1 TDSDG
6 NVVSYRWIQ
15 ISGQAV
21 TLANADSASTSF
33 DAPSATTELVLTFQL
48 TVTDDD
54 GATATDTINI
64 NVNAAAN
71 EGPTANAGTDQT
83 VDAQTAV
90 TLSGSGTDSNGSV
103 VSYRWIQTSGDAV
116 TLANADSAST
126 SFDAPSAT
134 TELVL
139 TFQLTVTDDQ
149 GATATDTININV
161 NAAPNEDPIADAG
174 TDQTVDAQTVVTLSG
189 SGTDSNGSV
198 VGYRWIQSSG
208 DAVTLANADSASTSF
223 DAPSSST
230 ELVLTFQLTVTDDE
244 GATATDTI
252 NINVNAAPNEDPIAD
267 AGTDQTVEAQAAV
280 TLSGS
285 GTDSDGNVVSYRW
298 IQISGQAVTLA
309 NADSASTSFDA
320 PSATTEL
327 VLTFQLTVTDDDGAL
342 ASDTININVNAAP
355 NEDPIADAGADQT
368 VDAETVV
375 TLSGS
380 GTDSDGSVVSYRWIQ
395 TSGDA
400 VTLANA
406 DSASTSFDAPSSST
420 ELVLTFQ
427 LTATD
432 DDGAL
437 ARDIIDITVNPV
449 SEATLTVTATNDNND
464 LVVSWNDVRADLY
477 RVLFW
482 DNEGN
487 VYGPTTTSLSLSIT
501 ATMRELGGSLV
512 VEAYDELGNSVFSA
526 PINVDS
532 L

>member
-1 TDSDG
+1 
-6 NVVSYRWIQ
+6 
-15 ISGQAV
+15 
-21 TLANADSASTSF
+21 
-33 DAPSATTELVLTFQL
+33 
-48 TVTDDD
+48 
-54 GATATDTINI
+54 
-64 NVNAAAN
+64 
-71 EGPTANAGTDQT
+71 
-83 VDAQTAV
+83 
-90 TLSGSGTDSNGSV
+90 
-103 VSYRWIQTSGDAV
+103 
-116 TLANADSAST
+116 
-126 SFDAPSAT
+126 
-134 TELVL
+134 
-139 TFQLTVTDDQ
+139 
-149 GATATDTININV
+149 
-161 NAAPNEDPIADAG
+161 
-174 TDQTVDAQTVVTLSG
+174 
-189 SGTDSNGSV
+189 
-198 VGYRWIQSSG
+198 
-208 DAVTLANADSASTSF
+208 
-223 DAPSSST
+223 
-230 ELVLTFQLTVTDDE
+230 
-244 GATATDTI
+244 
-252 NINVNAAPNEDPIAD
+252 
-267 AGTDQTVEAQAAV
+267 
-280 TLSGS
+280 
-285 GTDSDGNVVSYRW
+285 
-298 IQISGQAVTLA
+298 
-309 NADSASTSFDA
+309 
-320 PSATTEL
+320 
-327 VLTFQLTVTDDDGAL
+327 LTFQLTVTDDDGAL

-437 ARDIIDITVNPV
+437 ARDTIDITVNPV

>member
-1 TDSDG
+1 MTRKSIKKVLSIITAAFFISACGGGGEGAIVSPAPAPAPAPTPTPTPTENIVPTANAGADQSTSIPTTIILSGSGADSDG
-6 NVVSYRWIQ
+6 NIISYAWTQ
-15 ISGQAV
+15 IAGVAV
-21 TLANADSASTSF
+21 TLVNAQSASTSF
-33 DAPSATTELVLTFQL
+33 DTPTATNELVLTFQL

-90 TLSGSGTDSNGSV
+90 TLSGSGTDSN
-103 VSYRWIQTSGDAV
+103 
-116 TLANADSAST
+116 
-126 SFDAPSAT
+126 
-134 TELVL
+134 
-139 TFQLTVTDDQ
+139 
-149 GATATDTININV
+149 
-161 NAAPNEDPIADAG
+161 
-174 TDQTVDAQTVVTLSG
+174 
-189 SGTDSNGSV
+189 
-198 VGYRWIQSSG
+198 
-208 DAVTLANADSASTSF
+208 
-223 DAPSSST
+223 
-230 ELVLTFQLTVTDDE
+230 
-244 GATATDTI
+244 
-252 NINVNAAPNEDPIAD
+252 
-267 AGTDQTVEAQAAV
+267 
-280 TLSGS
+280 
-285 GTDSDGNVVSYRW
+285 
-298 IQISGQAVTLA
+298 
-309 NADSASTSFDA
+309 
-320 PSATTEL
+320 
-327 VLTFQLTVTDDDGAL
+327 
-342 ASDTININVNAAP
+342 
-355 NEDPIADAGADQT
+355 
-368 VDAETVV
+368 
-375 TLSGS
+375 
-380 GTDSDGSVVSYRWIQ
+380 GSVVSYRWIQ